1 MLALNQHTIIKTDR
15 FIVIAFT
22 LFGLFLAVSGG
33 LMFQI
38 NDLNSTLN
46 VEKQETLV
54 QSGSITQS
62 AGNFSTLISPR
73 SFQYSGYLMVYGT
86 STTDNAWVRLDYWV
100 DGKLYS
106 STQTLGTQGEL
117 FFALPK
123 TDSAAVYVGNLN
135 PTDEATTTLTII
147 YHY

>member
-1 MLALNQHTIIKTDR
+1 MLAMNGHTVIKTNR

-22 LFGLFLAVSGG
+22 LFGLFLAVSAG

-38 NDLNSTLN
+38 SDLNSTLN

-54 QSGSITQS
+54 HSSSSTQS
-62 AGNFSTLISPR
+62 AGNFSTIITPR
-73 SFQYSGYLMVYGT
+73 AFQYSGYLMVYGT
-86 STTDNAWVRLDYWV
+86 STTDNAFVRLDYWF
-100 DGKLYS
+100 DGKLYTF
-106 STQTLGTQGEL
+106 TQTLGTQGEL

-123 TDSAAVYVGNLN
+123 TDSAAVYIGNLN